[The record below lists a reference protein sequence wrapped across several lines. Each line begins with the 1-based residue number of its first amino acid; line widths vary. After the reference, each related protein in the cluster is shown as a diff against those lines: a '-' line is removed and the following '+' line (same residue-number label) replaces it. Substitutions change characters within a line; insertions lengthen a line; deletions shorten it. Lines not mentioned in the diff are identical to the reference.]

1 MSFLYDINYLVLTF
15 TNNIKEKNMIKDS
28 EILKNIAELE
38 TANSIRL
45 QKYSRNLRKY
55 LATPGINLDTLTS
68 NSASV
73 GYDYSINTFSDGN
86 TLSPPSINVI
96 KSVIDTL
103 VSKIATSK
111 VRPFINTLNGSYK
124 EMQTALQAQQFF
136 DIFYEA
142 QNVHMTVSKAFEDAC
157 IFDTGAIYIDKDTCS
172 IKKCL
177 PWQVYVRPAEL
188 VYNKLTRVYYKQA
201 DYPVTLLTED
211 ITKKFRRKVEYVDYG
226 IYYDTFNKVK
236 AHVVAGHIVKTEPW
250 DYDVLPFIFLYYNKP
265 NIGTTSLSVVDILYT
280 LQNEVDML
288 VAKISAAAELTPG
301 NTIFLP
307 EGGSVKA
314 TQLNNGVGNVLT
326 YRPTPNMTGS
336 PVTVATPA
344 FIDGQY
350 QMLLNELIQRA
361 YELVGISQLSAMSQ
375 KPTGLDSGVALST
388 MESIESD
395 RFETQ
400 LKQVINAYVDIARV
414 CVELFDG
421 DILPNSNRRLSI
433 SWNDIRKAN
442 DSLKIQFSA
451 ADALSKDPS
460 VKLQQLQALAQSGI
474 IPQSR
479 IASLMELPDIQ
490 SGFSLAN
497 NAVNAVYAVINDC
510 IENNNFELPTYV
522 PFTLLKEEIIN
533 VQLSLKAANKKGNAE
548 DIEKLQKLYSIVED
562 KELEFQKSS
571 EEMAMEQAN
580 NEQGK
585 NTNILEQEAGTY
597 NIDNVPTEYNYNDAD
612 MDLSTSKSSWSKG

>member
-1 MSFLYDINYLVLTF
+1 
-15 TNNIKEKNMIKDS
+15 MIKNN
-28 EILKNIAELE
+28 EILKNIAELKSR
-38 TANSIRL
+38 NDIRV
-45 QKYSRNLRKY
+45 QKYRRNLRKY
-55 LATPGINLDTLTS
+55 LATPGINIDCLTS
-68 NSASV
+68 NSAAV
-73 GYDYSINTFSDGN
+73 GYDYSVNTFSDGN
-86 TLSPPSINVI
+86 TLSPASINVI
-96 KSVIDTL
+96 KSVVDTL

-136 DIFYEA
+136 DIFYEE
-142 QNVHMTVSKAFEDAC
+142 QNVHMSVSKAFEDAC
-157 IFDTGAIYIDKDTCS
+157 IFDTGVIYIDKDNYS

-177 PWQVYVRPAEL
+177 PWQVYIRPAEL
-188 VYNKLTRVYYKQA
+188 VYNKLTRVYYEQA
-201 DYPVTLLTED
+201 DYPISLLPND
-211 ITKKFRRKVEYVDYG
+211 ITAKFKKNVEYTDYG

-236 AHVVAGHIVKTEPW
+236 AHIIAGHVVKVEPW
-250 DYDVLPFIFLYYNKP
+250 NYNVLPFIFLYYNKP

-280 LQNEVDML
+280 LQNEIDML
-288 VAKISAAAELTPG
+288 VSKIAAAAELTPG

-350 QMLLNELIQRA
+350 QYLLDSLIQRA

-375 KPTGLDSGVALST
+375 KPTGLDSGIALST

-421 DILPNSNRRLSI
+421 DILPDNNRRLSI
-433 SWNDIRKAN
+433 NWNDIRKAN

-460 VKLQQLQALAQSGI
+460 VKLQQLQALAQSNI

-510 IENNNFELPTYV
+510 IENNNFDLPTYV

-533 VQLSLKAANKKGNAE
+533 VQLSLKAANKQGNAE
-548 DIEKLQKLYSIVED
+548 DIAKLEKLYSIVED
-562 KELEFQKSS
+562 QELEFQKSS
-571 EEMAMEQAN
+571 EQIAMEQAN
-580 NEQGK
+580 AEQGK

-597 NIDNVPTEYNYNDAD
+597 NIDNVPTEYHYDGAD
-612 MDLSTSKSSWSKG
+612 MDLSTDKSNWSK

>member
-1 MSFLYDINYLVLTF
+1 M
-15 TNNIKEKNMIKDS
+15 NNN
-28 EILKNIAELE
+28 EILRSIAELE
-38 TANSIRL
+38 NVNSIRL
-45 QKYSRNLRKY
+45 QKYRRNLRKY
-55 LATPGINLDTLTS
+55 LATPGVTFDSLTN

-73 GYDYSINTFSDGN
+73 GYDYSVNSFSDGN

-96 KSVIDTL
+96 KSVVDTL

-136 DIFYEA
+136 DIFYEE

-157 IFDTGAIYIDKDTCS
+157 IFDTGVIYIDKDNCC
-172 IKKCL
+172 IKKAL

-188 VYNKLTRVYYKQA
+188 VYNKLTRVYYKQT
-201 DYPVTLLTED
+201 DYPVTLLPED
-211 ITKKFRRKVEYVDYG
+211 ITKKFKRKVEYTDYG
-226 IYYDTFNKVK
+226 IYYDIFNKVK
-236 AHVVAGHIVKTEPW
+236 AHIIAGHVVKVEPW
-250 DYDVLPFIFLYYNKP
+250 NYDVLPFTFLYYNKP
-265 NIGTTSLSVVDILYT
+265 NVGTTSLSVVDILYT
-280 LQNEVDML
+280 LQNEIDMV

-301 NTIFLP
+301 NTILLP
-307 EGGSVKA
+307 EGGNIKA

-336 PVTVATPA
+336 PVSVATPA

-350 QMLLNELIQRA
+350 QQLLDDLIQRA

-375 KPTGLDSGVALST
+375 KPTGLDSCIALST

-400 LKQVINAYVDIARV
+400 LKQVINAYVDIARI

-421 DILPNSNRRLSI
+421 DILPDNNRRLSI
-433 SWNDIRKAN
+433 NWNDIRKAN

-510 IENNNFELPTYV
+510 IENNNFDLPTYV

-548 DIEKLQKLYSIVED
+548 DIEKLEKLYSIVED
-562 KELEFQKSS
+562 QELEFQKSS
-571 EEMAMEQAN
+571 EQVAIEQAN
-580 NEQGK
+580 AEQGK

-597 NIDNVPTEYNYNDAD
+597 TMDNVPTEYHYNNAD
-612 MDLSTSKSSWSKG
+612 MDLSTSKSNWSN

>member
-1 MSFLYDINYLVLTF
+1 MLS
-15 TNNIKEKNMIKDS
+15 NN

-38 TANSIRL
+38 NVNAIRIE
-45 QKYSRNLRKY
+45 KYRRNLRKY
-55 LATPGINLDTLTS
+55 LATPGITLDTLTR

-73 GYDYSINTFSDGN
+73 GYDYSANSFSDGN

-136 DIFYEA
+136 DIFYEE

-157 IFDTGAIYIDKDTCS
+157 IFDTGVAYIDKDNYC

-177 PWQVYVRPAEL
+177 PWQVFARPAEL
-188 VYNKLTRVYYKQA
+188 VYNKLTRVYYKQT
-201 DYPVTLLTED
+201 DYPVTLLPED
-211 ITKKFRRKVEYVDYG
+211 ITKKFKRKVEYTDYG
-226 IYYDTFNKVK
+226 IYYDIFNKVK
-236 AHVVAGHIVKTEPW
+236 AHIIAGHVVKTEPW
-250 DYDVLPFIFLYYNKP
+250 NYDVLPFIFLYYNKP

-280 LQNEVDML
+280 LQNEIDMIA
-288 VAKISAAAELTPG
+288 AKISAAAELTPG
-301 NTIFLP
+301 NTILLP
-307 EGGSVKA
+307 EGGNVKA

-350 QMLLNELIQRA
+350 QQLLDSLVQRA

-375 KPTGLDSGVALST
+375 KPTGLDSGIALST

-433 SWNDIRKAN
+433 NWNDIRKAN

-510 IENNNFELPTYV
+510 IENNNFDLPTYV

-548 DIEKLQKLYSIVED
+548 DIEKLEKLYSIVED
-562 KELEFQKSS
+562 QELEFQKSS
-571 EEMAMEQAN
+571 EQMNKEQAN
-580 NEQGK
+580 AEQGK

-597 NIDNVPTEYNYNDAD
+597 TIDNVPTEYHYGDAD
-612 MDLSTSKSSWSKG
+612 MDKSTSKSNWE

>member
-1 MSFLYDINYLVLTF
+1 MKMIS
-15 TNNIKEKNMIKDS
+15 NN

-45 QKYSRNLRKY
+45 QKYRRNLRKY
-55 LATPGINLDTLTS
+55 LATPGLNIDTLTS

-73 GYDYSINTFSDGN
+73 GYDYSINAFSDGN

-96 KSVIDTL
+96 KSVVDTL

-124 EMQTALQAQQFF
+124 EMQTALQTQQFF

-157 IFDTGAIYIDKDTCS
+157 IFDTGSIYIDKDTCS

-177 PWQVYVRPAEL
+177 PWQVYVLPAEL
-188 VYNKLTRVYYKQA
+188 AYGKLTRAYYKQN
-201 DYPVTLLTED
+201 DYPVTLLPED
-211 ITKKFRRKVEYVDYG
+211 ITKKFKKKVNYVDYG

-236 AHVVAGHIVKTEPW
+236 ATIIAGHVVKTEPW

-280 LQNEVDML
+280 LQNEIDMI
-288 VAKISAAAELTPG
+288 VSKISAAAELTPG

-350 QMLLNELIQRA
+350 QMLLNDLIQRA

-375 KPTGLDSGVALST
+375 KPTGLDSGIALST

-442 DSLKIQFSA
+442 GSLKIQFSA

-533 VQLSLKAANKKGNAE
+533 VQLSLKAANKKANAE

-580 NEQGK
+580 AEQGK

-597 NIDNVPTEYNYNDAD
+597 NIDNVPTEYNYNNAD
-612 MDLSTSKSSWSKG
+612 MDLSTSKSNWSKG

>member
-1 MSFLYDINYLVLTF
+1 MIS
-15 TNNIKEKNMIKDS
+15 NN
-28 EILKNIAELE
+28 EILKNITELE

-45 QKYSRNLRKY
+45 QKYRRNLRKY
-55 LATPGINLDTLTS
+55 LATPGINIDTLTT
-68 NSASV
+68 NVASV
-73 GYDYSINTFSDGN
+73 GYDYSINSFSDGN

-96 KSVIDTL
+96 KSVVDTL

-124 EMQTALQAQQFF
+124 EMQTALQTQQFF

-142 QNVHMTVSKAFEDAC
+142 QDVHMKVSKAFEDAC
-157 IFDTGAIYIDKDTCS
+157 IFDTGAIYIDKDNNS

-188 VYNKLTRVYYKQA
+188 AYGKLTRIYYKQS
-201 DYPVTLLTED
+201 DYPVTLLPED
-211 ITKKFRRKVEYVDYG
+211 ITKKFKKKVEYTDYG
-226 IYYDTFNKVK
+226 LYFDIANKIK
-236 AHVVAGHIVKTEPW
+236 ATIISGHVVKTEPW
-250 DYDVLPFIFLYYNKP
+250 DYDVLPFVFLYYSKP

-288 VAKISAAAELTPG
+288 VSKISAAAELTPG

-375 KPTGLDSGVALST
+375 KPNGLDSGIALST

-460 VKLQQLQALAQSGI
+460 VKLQQLQALARAGI

-580 NEQGK
+580 AEQGK
-585 NTNILEQEAGTY
+585 GTNILEQEAGTY
-597 NIDNVPTEYNYNDAD
+597 NMDNVPTEYNYNNAD
-612 MDLSTSKSSWSKG
+612 MDLSTSKSNWSKG

>member
-1 MSFLYDINYLVLTF
+1 M
-15 TNNIKEKNMIKDS
+15 TNT

-38 TANSIRL
+38 NVNSIRL
-45 QKYSRNLRKY
+45 QKYRRNLRKY
-55 LATPGINLDTLTS
+55 LATPGITFDTLTS

-73 GYDYSINTFSDGN
+73 GYDYSANSFSDGN

-96 KSVIDTL
+96 KSVVDTL

-111 VRPFINTLNGSYK
+111 VRPFVNTLNGSYK

-136 DIFYEA
+136 DIFYEE

-157 IFDTGAIYIDKDTCS
+157 IFDTGVIYIDRDNRC

-177 PWQVYVRPAEL
+177 PWQVYIRPAEL
-188 VYNKLTRVYYKQA
+188 VYNKLTRVYYKQT
-201 DYPVTLLTED
+201 DYPVTLLPTD
-211 ITKKFRRKVEYVDYG
+211 ITAKFKRKVEYTDYG

-236 AHVVAGHIVKTEPW
+236 AHIVAGHVVKTEPW
-250 DYDVLPFIFLYYNKP
+250 DYNTLPFIFLYYSKP

-280 LQNEVDML
+280 LQNEIDML
-288 VAKISAAAELTPG
+288 VAKIAAAAELTPG

-307 EGGSVKA
+307 EGSNIKV
-314 TQLNNGVGNVLT
+314 TQLNNGVGNVAT
-326 YRPTPNMTGS
+326 YRTTPNMTGS

-344 FIDGQY
+344 FIDTEY
-350 QMLLNELIQRA
+350 QQLLNELIQRA

-421 DILPNSNRRLSI
+421 DILPDNNRRLSI
-433 SWNDIRKAN
+433 NWNDIRKAN

-510 IENNNFELPTYV
+510 IENDNFDLPTYV

-533 VQLSLKAANKKGNAE
+533 VQLSLKAANKLGNAE
-548 DIEKLQKLYSIVED
+548 DIAKLEKLYSIVED
-562 KELEFQKSS
+562 QELEFQKSS
-571 EEMAMEQAN
+571 EQIAMEQAN
-580 NEQGK
+580 AEQGK
-585 NTNILEQEAGTY
+585 TTNILEQEAGTY
-597 NIDNVPTEYNYNDAD
+597 NVDNVPTEYHYSDAD
-612 MDLSTSKSSWSKG
+612 MDLSTSKSNWE

>member
-1 MSFLYDINYLVLTF
+1 MN
-15 TNNIKEKNMIKDS
+15 TNKILGNIS
-28 EILKNIAELE
+28 ELKV
-38 TANSIRL
+38 ANSIRL
-45 QKYSRNLRKY
+45 QKYRRNLRKY
-55 LATPGINLDTLTS
+55 LATPGINIDTLTS

-96 KSVIDTL
+96 KSVVDTL

-124 EMQTALQAQQFF
+124 EMQTALQTQQFF

-157 IFDTGAIYIDKDTCS
+157 IFDTGIVYIDRDTHS

-188 VYNKLTRVYYKQA
+188 AYGKLTRIYYEQN
-201 DYPVTLLTED
+201 DFPTTLLPED
-211 ITKKFRRKVEYVDYG
+211 ITAKFKKNVEYTDYG
-226 IYYDTFNKVK
+226 LYFDIANKVK
-236 AHVVAGHIVKTEPW
+236 ATIIAGHVVKTEPW
-250 DYDVLPFIFLYYNKP
+250 DYDVLPFVFLYYSKP

-280 LQNEVDML
+280 LQNEVDMI
-288 VAKISAAAELTPG
+288 VSKISAAAELTPG

-375 KPTGLDSGVALST
+375 KPTGLDSGIALST

-580 NEQGK
+580 AEQGK

-597 NIDNVPTEYNYNDAD
+597 NIDNVPTEYHYDGAD
-612 MDLSTSKSSWSKG
+612 MDLSTSKSNWSK

>member
-1 MSFLYDINYLVLTF
+1 MKMIS
-15 TNNIKEKNMIKDS
+15 NN

-45 QKYSRNLRKY
+45 QKYRRNLRKY
-55 LATPGINLDTLTS
+55 LATPGINIDTLTS
-68 NSASV
+68 NTASV

-96 KSVIDTL
+96 KSVVDTL

-124 EMQTALQAQQFF
+124 EMQTALQTQQFF

-157 IFDTGAIYIDKDTCS
+157 IFDTGSIYIDKDTCS

-177 PWQVYVRPAEL
+177 PWQVYVLPAEL
-188 VYNKLTRVYYKQA
+188 AYGKLTRAYYKQN
-201 DYPVTLLTED
+201 DYPVTLLPED
-211 ITKKFRRKVEYVDYG
+211 ITKKFKKKVNYVDYG

-236 AHVVAGHIVKTEPW
+236 ATIIAGHVVKTEPW

-350 QMLLNELIQRA
+350 QMLLNDLIQRA

-375 KPTGLDSGVALST
+375 KPTGLDSGIALST

-442 DSLKIQFSA
+442 GSLKIQFSA

-533 VQLSLKAANKKGNAE
+533 VQLSLKAANKKANAE

-580 NEQGK
+580 AEQGK

-612 MDLSTSKSSWSKG
+612 MDLSTSKSNWSKG

>member
-1 MSFLYDINYLVLTF
+1 
-15 TNNIKEKNMIKDS
+15 MI
-28 EILKNIAELE
+28 
-38 TANSIRL
+38 
-45 QKYSRNLRKY
+45 
-55 LATPGINLDTLTS
+55 
-68 NSASV
+68 
-73 GYDYSINTFSDGN
+73 
-86 TLSPPSINVI
+86 
-96 KSVIDTL
+96 
-103 VSKIATSK
+103 VS
-111 VRPFINTLNGSYK
+111 
-124 EMQTALQAQQFF
+124 
-136 DIFYEA
+136 
-142 QNVHMTVSKAFEDAC
+142 
-157 IFDTGAIYIDKDTCS
+157 
-172 IKKCL
+172 
-177 PWQVYVRPAEL
+177 
-188 VYNKLTRVYYKQA
+188 
-201 DYPVTLLTED
+201 
-211 ITKKFRRKVEYVDYG
+211 
-226 IYYDTFNKVK
+226 
-236 AHVVAGHIVKTEPW
+236 
-250 DYDVLPFIFLYYNKP
+250 
-265 NIGTTSLSVVDILYT
+265 
-280 LQNEVDML
+280 
-288 VAKISAAAELTPG
+288 KISAAAELTPG

-350 QMLLNELIQRA
+350 QMLLNDLIQRA

-375 KPTGLDSGVALST
+375 KPTGLDSGIALST

-433 SWNDIRKAN
+433 NWNDIRKAN

-533 VQLSLKAANKKGNAE
+533 VQLSLKAANKKANAE

-580 NEQGK
+580 AEQGK

-612 MDLSTSKSSWSKG
+612 MDLSTSKSNWSKG

>member
-1 MSFLYDINYLVLTF
+1 
-15 TNNIKEKNMIKDS
+15 
-28 EILKNIAELE
+28 
-38 TANSIRL
+38 
-45 QKYSRNLRKY
+45 
-55 LATPGINLDTLTS
+55 
-68 NSASV
+68 
-73 GYDYSINTFSDGN
+73 
-86 TLSPPSINVI
+86 
-96 KSVIDTL
+96 
-103 VSKIATSK
+103 
-111 VRPFINTLNGSYK
+111 
-124 EMQTALQAQQFF
+124 
-136 DIFYEA
+136 
-142 QNVHMTVSKAFEDAC
+142 MTVSKAFEDAC

-177 PWQVYVRPAEL
+177 PWQVYARPAEL
-188 VYNKLTRVYYKQA
+188 VYGKLTRIYYKQN
-201 DYPVTLLTED
+201 DYPVTLLPED
-211 ITKKFRRKVEYVDYG
+211 ITKKFKKSVEYADYG
-226 IYYDTFNKVK
+226 LYFDIANKIK
-236 AHVVAGHIVKTEPW
+236 AHIIAGHVVKVEPW
-250 DYDVLPFIFLYYNKP
+250 DYDVLPFVFLYYSKP

-288 VAKISAAAELTPG
+288 NAKISAAAELTPG

-375 KPTGLDSGVALST
+375 KPNGLDSGVALST

-433 SWNDIRKAN
+433 NWDDIRKAN

-510 IENNNFELPTYV
+510 IENNNFDLPTYV

-533 VQLSLKAANKKGNAE
+533 VQLSLKAANKKANAE

-562 KELEFQKSS
+562 QELEFQKSS
-571 EEMAMEQAN
+571 EQMAMEQAN
-580 NEQGK
+580 AEQGK

-597 NIDNVPTEYNYNDAD
+597 NIDNVPTEYHYDGAD
-612 MDLSTSKSSWSKG
+612 MDLSTSKSNWSK

>member
-1 MSFLYDINYLVLTF
+1 M
-15 TNNIKEKNMIKDS
+15 TNNKILSNIS
-28 EILKNIAELE
+28 ELK

-45 QKYSRNLRKY
+45 QKYRRNIRKY
-55 LATPGINLDTLTS
+55 LATPGLNIDDLTT

-86 TLSPPSINVI
+86 TMSPPSINLI

-124 EMQTALQAQQFF
+124 EMQTALQTQQFF

-142 QNVHMTVSKAFEDAC
+142 QNVHMKVSKAFEDAC
-157 IFDTGAIYIDKDTCS
+157 IFDTGIVYIDRDTHS
-172 IKKCL
+172 ITKCL

-188 VYNKLTRVYYKQA
+188 AYGKLTRTYYEQT
-201 DYPVTLLTED
+201 DYPVTLLPED
-211 ITKKFRRKVEYVDYG
+211 ITAKFKKNVEYTDYG
-226 IYYDTFNKVK
+226 LYFDTANKIK
-236 AHVVAGHIVKTEPW
+236 AHIIAGHVVKVEPW
-250 DYDVLPFIFLYYNKP
+250 DYDILPFVFLYYSKP
-265 NIGTTSLSVVDILYT
+265 LFGTTSLSVVDILYT
-280 LQNEVDML
+280 LQNEVDMI
-288 VAKISAAAELTPG
+288 VAKIAAAAELTPG
-301 NTIFLP
+301 NTVFLP

-375 KPTGLDSGVALST
+375 KPNGLDSGIALST

-433 SWNDIRKAN
+433 NWNDIRKAN

-497 NAVNAVYAVINDC
+497 NAVNAVYTVINDC

-533 VQLSLKAANKKGNAE
+533 VQLSLKAANKKANAE

-571 EEMAMEQAN
+571 EQMAMEQAN
-580 NEQGK
+580 AEQGK

-597 NIDNVPTEYNYNDAD
+597 NIDNVPTEYHYDGAD
-612 MDLSTSKSSWSKG
+612 MDLSTSKSNWSK

>member
-1 MSFLYDINYLVLTF
+1 MKMIS
-15 TNNIKEKNMIKDS
+15 NN

-45 QKYSRNLRKY
+45 QKYRRNLRKY
-55 LATPGINLDTLTS
+55 LATPGLNIDTLTS

-86 TLSPPSINVI
+86 TLSPPSINII

-124 EMQTALQAQQFF
+124 EMQTALQTQQFF

-157 IFDTGAIYIDKDTCS
+157 IFDTGSIYIDKDTCS

-177 PWQVYVRPAEL
+177 PWQVYVLPAEL
-188 VYNKLTRVYYKQA
+188 VYNKLTRAYYKQN
-201 DYPVTLLTED
+201 DYPVTLLPED
-211 ITKKFRRKVEYVDYG
+211 ITKKFKKKVNYVDYG

-236 AHVVAGHIVKTEPW
+236 ATIIAGHVVKTEPW

-280 LQNEVDML
+280 LQNEIDMI
-288 VAKISAAAELTPG
+288 VSKISAAAELTPG

-350 QMLLNELIQRA
+350 QMLLNDLIQRA

-375 KPTGLDSGVALST
+375 KPTGLDSGIALST

-442 DSLKIQFSA
+442 GSLKIQFSA

-533 VQLSLKAANKKGNAE
+533 VQLSLKAANKKANAE

-580 NEQGK
+580 AEQGK

-597 NIDNVPTEYNYNDAD
+597 NIDNVPTEYNYNNAD
-612 MDLSTSKSSWSKG
+612 MDLSTSKSNWSKG

>member
-1 MSFLYDINYLVLTF
+1 M
-15 TNNIKEKNMIKDS
+15 
-28 EILKNIAELE
+28 
-38 TANSIRL
+38 
-45 QKYSRNLRKY
+45 
-55 LATPGINLDTLTS
+55 
-68 NSASV
+68 
-73 GYDYSINTFSDGN
+73 
-86 TLSPPSINVI
+86 
-96 KSVIDTL
+96 L
-103 VSKIATSK
+103 VS
-111 VRPFINTLNGSYK
+111 
-124 EMQTALQAQQFF
+124 
-136 DIFYEA
+136 
-142 QNVHMTVSKAFEDAC
+142 
-157 IFDTGAIYIDKDTCS
+157 
-172 IKKCL
+172 
-177 PWQVYVRPAEL
+177 
-188 VYNKLTRVYYKQA
+188 
-201 DYPVTLLTED
+201 
-211 ITKKFRRKVEYVDYG
+211 
-226 IYYDTFNKVK
+226 
-236 AHVVAGHIVKTEPW
+236 
-250 DYDVLPFIFLYYNKP
+250 
-265 NIGTTSLSVVDILYT
+265 
-280 LQNEVDML
+280 
-288 VAKISAAAELTPG
+288 KISAAAELTPG

-375 KPTGLDSGVALST
+375 KPTGLDSGIALST

-433 SWNDIRKAN
+433 NWNDIRKAN

-510 IENNNFELPTYV
+510 IENNNFDLPTYV

-533 VQLSLKAANKKGNAE
+533 VQLSLKAANKKANAE

-571 EEMAMEQAN
+571 EETAMEQAN
-580 NEQGK
+580 AEQGK

-612 MDLSTSKSSWSKG
+612 MDLSTSKSNWSKG

>member
-1 MSFLYDINYLVLTF
+1 MKMIS
-15 TNNIKEKNMIKDS
+15 NN

-38 TANSIRL
+38 TVNAIRL
-45 QKYSRNLRKY
+45 QKYRRNLRKY
-55 LATPGINLDTLTS
+55 LATPGLNIDDLTS

-111 VRPFINTLNGSYK
+111 VRPFFNTIDGSYK
-124 EMQTALQAQQFF
+124 EQQTALQAQHFF
-136 DIFYEA
+136 DIFYEE

-157 IFDTGAIYIDKDTCS
+157 IFDTGAIYIDKDNNS

-177 PWQVYVRPAEL
+177 PWQVCVLPAEL
-188 VYNKLTRVYYKQA
+188 VYNKLTRAYYKQN
-201 DYPVTLLTED
+201 DFPVTLLPED
-211 ITKKFRRKVEYVDYG
+211 ITKKFKRKVEYVDYG

-236 AHVVAGHIVKTEPW
+236 AHIIAGDVVKTEPW
-250 DYDVLPFIFLYYNKP
+250 DYDVLPFVFLYYSKP

-301 NTIFLP
+301 NTILLP

-326 YRPTPNMTGS
+326 YRPTPNMTSS

-350 QMLLNELIQRA
+350 QSLLNELIQRA

-375 KPTGLDSGVALST
+375 KPNGLDSGVALST

-433 SWNDIRKAN
+433 NWNDIRKAN

-510 IENNNFELPTYV
+510 IENNNFDLPTYV

-533 VQLSLKAANKKGNAE
+533 VQLSLKAANKKANAE

-562 KELEFQKSS
+562 QELEFQKSS
-571 EEMAMEQAN
+571 EQMAMEQAN
-580 NEQGK
+580 AEQGK

-597 NIDNVPTEYNYNDAD
+597 NIDNVPTEYHYDGAD
-612 MDLSTSKSSWSKG
+612 MDLSTSKSNWSK

>member
-1 MSFLYDINYLVLTF
+1 MIS
-15 TNNIKEKNMIKDS
+15 NN

-45 QKYSRNLRKY
+45 QKYRRNLRKY
-55 LATPGINLDTLTS
+55 LATPGLNIDTLTS

-96 KSVIDTL
+96 KSVVDTL

-124 EMQTALQAQQFF
+124 EMQTALQTQQFF

-157 IFDTGAIYIDKDTCS
+157 IFDTGSIYIDKDTCS

-177 PWQVYVRPAEL
+177 PWQVYVLPAEL
-188 VYNKLTRVYYKQA
+188 AYGKLTRAYYKQN
-201 DYPVTLLTED
+201 DYPVTLLPED
-211 ITKKFRRKVEYVDYG
+211 ITKKFKKKVNYVDYG

-236 AHVVAGHIVKTEPW
+236 ATIIAGHVVKTEPW

-350 QMLLNELIQRA
+350 QMLLNDLIQRA

-375 KPTGLDSGVALST
+375 KPTGLDSGIALST

-442 DSLKIQFSA
+442 GSLKIQFSA

-533 VQLSLKAANKKGNAE
+533 VQLSLKAANKKANAE

-580 NEQGK
+580 AEQGK

-612 MDLSTSKSSWSKG
+612 MDLSTSKSNWSKG

>member
-1 MSFLYDINYLVLTF
+1 MKMIS
-15 TNNIKEKNMIKDS
+15 NN

-45 QKYSRNLRKY
+45 QKYRRNLRKY
-55 LATPGINLDTLTS
+55 LATPGLNIDTLTS

-73 GYDYSINTFSDGN
+73 GYDYSINAFSDGN
-86 TLSPPSINVI
+86 TLSPPSINII

-124 EMQTALQAQQFF
+124 EMQTALQTQQFF

-157 IFDTGAIYIDKDTCS
+157 IFDTGSIYIDKDTCS

-177 PWQVYVRPAEL
+177 PWQVYVLPAEL
-188 VYNKLTRVYYKQA
+188 VYNKLTRAYYKQN
-201 DYPVTLLTED
+201 DYPVTLLPED
-211 ITKKFRRKVEYVDYG
+211 ITKKFKKKVNYVDYG

-236 AHVVAGHIVKTEPW
+236 ATIIAGHVVKTEPW

-280 LQNEVDML
+280 LQNEIDMI
-288 VAKISAAAELTPG
+288 VSKISAAAELTPG

-350 QMLLNELIQRA
+350 QMLLNDLIQRA

-375 KPTGLDSGVALST
+375 KPTGLDSGIALST

-442 DSLKIQFSA
+442 GSLKIQFSA

-533 VQLSLKAANKKGNAE
+533 VQLSLKAANKKANAE

-580 NEQGK
+580 AEQGK

-612 MDLSTSKSSWSKG
+612 MDLSTSKSNWSKG

>member
-1 MSFLYDINYLVLTF
+1 MAISNSKILS
-15 TNNIKEKNMIKDS
+15 NIS
-28 EILKNIAELE
+28 ELK

-45 QKYSRNLRKY
+45 QKYRRNIRKY
-55 LATPGINLDTLTS
+55 LATPGLNIDNLTT

-86 TLSPPSINVI
+86 TLSPPTLNII

-124 EMQTALQAQQFF
+124 EMQTALQTQQFF

-142 QNVHMTVSKAFEDAC
+142 QNVHMKVSKAFEDAC
-157 IFDTGAIYIDKDTCS
+157 IFDTGAIYIDKDNHS

-188 VYNKLTRVYYKQA
+188 AYGKLTRIYYEQT
-201 DYPVTLLTED
+201 DYPTTLLPED
-211 ITKKFRRKVEYVDYG
+211 ITKKFKKNVEYTDYG
-226 IYYDTFNKVK
+226 LYFDTANKIK
-236 AHVVAGHIVKTEPW
+236 AHIIAGHVVKTEPW
-250 DYDVLPFIFLYYNKP
+250 NYDVLPFVFLYYSKP

-375 KPTGLDSGVALST
+375 KPNGLDSGIALST

-421 DILPNSNRRLSI
+421 DILPENNRRLSI
-433 SWNDIRKAN
+433 NWNDIRKAN

-510 IENNNFELPTYV
+510 IENNNFDLPTYV

-548 DIEKLQKLYSIVED
+548 DIAKLEKLYSIVED

-571 EEMAMEQAN
+571 EQVAMEQAN
-580 NEQGK
+580 AEQGK

-597 NIDNVPTEYNYNDAD
+597 NIDNVPTEYHYDDAD
-612 MDLSTSKSSWSKG
+612 MDLSTSKSNWSK

>member
-1 MSFLYDINYLVLTF
+1 MIS
-15 TNNIKEKNMIKDS
+15 NN

-45 QKYSRNLRKY
+45 QKYRRNLRKY
-55 LATPGINLDTLTS
+55 LATPGLNLDTLTS

-124 EMQTALQAQQFF
+124 EMQTALQTQQFF

-177 PWQVYVRPAEL
+177 PWQVYVLPAEL
-188 VYNKLTRVYYKQA
+188 VYNKLTRAYYKQT
-201 DYPVTLLTED
+201 DYPVTLLPED
-211 ITKKFRRKVEYVDYG
+211 ITKKFKKKVNYVDYG

-236 AHVVAGHIVKTEPW
+236 ATIIAGHVVKTEPW

-301 NTIFLP
+301 NTILLP

-350 QMLLNELIQRA
+350 QMLLNDLIQRA

-375 KPTGLDSGVALST
+375 KPNGLDSGIALST

-533 VQLSLKAANKKGNAE
+533 VQLSLKAANKKGNIE

-580 NEQGK
+580 TEQGK
-585 NTNILEQEAGTY
+585 GTNILEQEAGTY
-597 NIDNVPTEYNYNDAD
+597 NIDNVPTEYNYDGAD
-612 MDLSTSKSSWSKG
+612 MDLGTSKSNWSKG

>member
-1 MSFLYDINYLVLTF
+1 MIS
-15 TNNIKEKNMIKDS
+15 NN
-28 EILKNIAELE
+28 EILRNIAELE
-38 TANSIRL
+38 NANSIRIE
-45 QKYSRNLRKY
+45 KYRRNLRKY
-55 LATPGINLDTLTS
+55 LATPGITLDTLTR

-73 GYDYSINTFSDGN
+73 GYDYYANSFSDGN

-136 DIFYEA
+136 DIFYEE

-157 IFDTGAIYIDKDTCS
+157 IFDTGVAYIDKDNYC

-177 PWQVYVRPAEL
+177 PWQVFTRPAEL
-188 VYNKLTRVYYKQA
+188 VYNKLTRVYYKQT
-201 DYPVTLLTED
+201 DYPVTLLPED
-211 ITKKFRRKVEYVDYG
+211 ITKKFKRKVEYVDYG
-226 IYYDTFNKVK
+226 TYYDTFNKVK
-236 AHVVAGHIVKTEPW
+236 AHIIAGHVVKVEQW
-250 DYDVLPFIFLYYNKP
+250 NYDVLPFIFLYYNKP

-280 LQNEVDML
+280 LQNEIDMIA
-288 VAKISAAAELTPG
+288 AKISAAAELTPG
-301 NTIFLP
+301 NTILLP
-307 EGGSVKA
+307 EGGNVKA

-350 QMLLNELIQRA
+350 QLLLDSLIQRA

-400 LKQVINAYVDIARV
+400 LKQVINAYVDIARI

-433 SWNDIRKAN
+433 NWNDIRKAN
-442 DSLKIQFSA
+442 DNLKIQFSA

-510 IENNNFELPTYV
+510 IENNNFDLPTYV

-548 DIEKLQKLYSIVED
+548 DIAKLEKLYSIVED
-562 KELEFQKSS
+562 QELEFQKSS
-571 EEMAMEQAN
+571 EQMNKEQAN
-580 NEQGK
+580 AEQGK

-597 NIDNVPTEYNYNDAD
+597 TMDNVPTEYHYNNAD
-612 MDLSTSKSSWSKG
+612 MDLSTSKSNWSN

>member
-1 MSFLYDINYLVLTF
+1 M
-15 TNNIKEKNMIKDS
+15 NNN
-28 EILKNIAELE
+28 EILRNIAELE
-38 TANSIRL
+38 NVNSIRL
-45 QKYSRNLRKY
+45 QKYRRNLRKY
-55 LATPGINLDTLTS
+55 LATPGITFDTLTN

-73 GYDYSINTFSDGN
+73 GYDYYANSFSDGN

-96 KSVIDTL
+96 KSVVDTL

-136 DIFYEA
+136 DIFYEE
-142 QNVHMTVSKAFEDAC
+142 QNVHNTVSKAFEDAC
-157 IFDTGAIYIDKDTCS
+157 IFDTGVIYIDKDNRCV
-172 IKKCL
+172 KKAL

-188 VYNKLTRVYYKQA
+188 VYDNLTRVYYKQT
-201 DYPVTLLTED
+201 DYPVTLLPED
-211 ITKKFRRKVEYVDYG
+211 ITKKFKRKVEYVDYG
-226 IYYDTFNKVK
+226 IYYDIFNKVK
-236 AHVVAGHIVKTEPW
+236 AHIIAGHVVKVEQW
-250 DYDVLPFIFLYYNKP
+250 NYDVLPFTFLYYNKP

-280 LQNEVDML
+280 LQNEIDMV

-301 NTIFLP
+301 NTILLP
-307 EGGSVKA
+307 EGGNIKA

-336 PVTVATPA
+336 PVSVATPA

-350 QMLLNELIQRA
+350 QQLLDDLIQRA

-375 KPTGLDSGVALST
+375 KPTGLDSGIALST

-433 SWNDIRKAN
+433 NWNDIRKAN

-510 IENNNFELPTYV
+510 IENNNFDLPTYV

-548 DIEKLQKLYSIVED
+548 DIAKLEKLYSIVED
-562 KELEFQKSS
+562 QELEFQKSS
-571 EEMAMEQAN
+571 EQIAIEQAN
-580 NEQGK
+580 AEQGK

-597 NIDNVPTEYNYNDAD
+597 TMDNVPMEYHYGDAD
-612 MDLSTSKSSWSKG
+612 MDKSTSKSNWE

>member
-1 MSFLYDINYLVLTF
+1 MAIS
-15 TNNIKEKNMIKDS
+15 NN

-45 QKYSRNLRKY
+45 QKYRRNLRKY
-55 LATPGINLDTLTS
+55 LATPGINIDTLTT
-68 NSASV
+68 NVASV
-73 GYDYSINTFSDGN
+73 GYDYSINSFSDGN

-96 KSVIDTL
+96 KSVVDTL

-136 DIFYEA
+136 DVFFET

-157 IFDTGAIYIDKDTCS
+157 IFDTGIVYIDKDNNS
-172 IKKCL
+172 VKKCL

-188 VYNKLTRVYYKQA
+188 AYNKLTRIYYKQS
-201 DYPVTLLTED
+201 DYPVTLLPED
-211 ITKKFRRKVEYVDYG
+211 ITRKFKKKVEYADYG
-226 IYYDTFNKVK
+226 LYFDIANKIK
-236 AHVVAGHIVKTEPW
+236 ATIISGHVVKTEPW
-250 DYDVLPFIFLYYNKP
+250 DYDVLPFVFLYYSKP

-288 VAKISAAAELTPG
+288 VSKISAAAELTPG

-375 KPTGLDSGVALST
+375 KPNGLDSGIALST

-400 LKQVINAYVDIARV
+400 LKQVINTYVDIARV

-580 NEQGK
+580 VEQGK

-597 NIDNVPTEYNYNDAD
+597 NIDNVPTEYNYNNAD
-612 MDLSTSKSSWSKG
+612 MDLSTSKSNWSKG

>member
-1 MSFLYDINYLVLTF
+1 MIS
-15 TNNIKEKNMIKDS
+15 NN

-45 QKYSRNLRKY
+45 QKYRRNLRKY
-55 LATPGINLDTLTS
+55 LATPGLNIDTLTS

-124 EMQTALQAQQFF
+124 EMQTALQTQQFF

-157 IFDTGAIYIDKDTCS
+157 IFDTGSIYIDKDTCS

-177 PWQVYVRPAEL
+177 PWQVYVLPAEL
-188 VYNKLTRVYYKQA
+188 VYNKLTRAYYKQN
-201 DYPVTLLTED
+201 DYPVTLLPED
-211 ITKKFRRKVEYVDYG
+211 ITKKFKKKVNYVDYG

-236 AHVVAGHIVKTEPW
+236 ATIIAGHVVKTEPW

-280 LQNEVDML
+280 LQNEIDMI
-288 VAKISAAAELTPG
+288 VSKISAAAELTPG

-350 QMLLNELIQRA
+350 QMLLNDLIQRA

-375 KPTGLDSGVALST
+375 KPTGLDSGIALST

-442 DSLKIQFSA
+442 GSLKIQFSA

-533 VQLSLKAANKKGNAE
+533 VQLSLKAANKKANAE

-580 NEQGK
+580 AEQGK

-597 NIDNVPTEYNYNDAD
+597 NIDNVPTEYNYNNAD
-612 MDLSTSKSSWSKG
+612 MDLSTSKSNWSKG

>member
-1 MSFLYDINYLVLTF
+1 MIS
-15 TNNIKEKNMIKDS
+15 NN
-28 EILKNIAELE
+28 EILKNIAELKNVN
-38 TANSIRL
+38 AIRM
-45 QKYSRNLRKY
+45 QKYRRNLRKY
-55 LATPGINLDTLTS
+55 LATPGIQIDTLTS

-73 GYDYSINTFSDGN
+73 GYDYSVNSFSDGN

-96 KSVIDTL
+96 KSVVDTL

-136 DIFYEA
+136 DIFYEE
-142 QNVHMTVSKAFEDAC
+142 QNVHMSVSKAFEDAC
-157 IFDTGAIYIDKDTCS
+157 IFDTGIIYVDKYNNS
-172 IKKCL
+172 IKKVL

-188 VYNKLTRVYYKQA
+188 VYNKLTRVYYEQT
-201 DYPVTLLTED
+201 DFPVTLLPED
-211 ITKKFRRKVEYVDYG
+211 ITAKFKKKVEYVDYG
-226 IYYDTFNKVK
+226 IYYDTFNKLK
-236 AHVVAGHIVKTEPW
+236 THVIAGHVVKTETW

-301 NTIFLP
+301 NTILLP

-350 QMLLNELIQRA
+350 QYLLDNLIQRA

-375 KPTGLDSGVALST
+375 KPTGLDSGIALST

-421 DILPNSNRRLSI
+421 DILPENNRRLSI
-433 SWNDIRKAN
+433 NWSDIRKAN
-442 DSLKIQFSA
+442 DSLKIQFSS

-510 IENNNFELPTYV
+510 IDNNNFDLPTYV

-533 VQLSLKAANKKGNAE
+533 VQLSLKAANKKGNVE
-548 DIEKLQKLYSIVED
+548 DIAKLEKLYSIVED
-562 KELEFQKSS
+562 QELEFQKSS
-571 EEMAMEQAN
+571 EQMAMEQAN
-580 NEQGK
+580 AEQGK
-585 NTNILEQEAGTY
+585 TTNILEQEAGTY
-597 NIDNVPTEYNYNDAD
+597 NIDNVPTEYHYSDAD
-612 MDLSTSKSSWSKG
+612 MDLSTSKSNWSEG

>member
-1 MSFLYDINYLVLTF
+1 MPFLYDTNYLVAIF
-15 TNNIKEKNMIKDS
+15 TNNIKENDMIS
-28 EILKNIAELE
+28 NNEILKNITELE

-45 QKYSRNLRKY
+45 QKYRRNLRKY
-55 LATPGINLDTLTS
+55 LATPGINIDTLTT

-73 GYDYSINTFSDGN
+73 GWDYSINTFSDGN

-96 KSVIDTL
+96 KSVVDTL

-177 PWQVYVRPAEL
+177 PWQVYVLPAEL
-188 VYNKLTRVYYKQA
+188 VYNKLTRAYYKQT
-201 DYPVTLLTED
+201 DYPVTLLPED
-211 ITKKFRRKVEYVDYG
+211 ITKKFKKKVNYVDYG

-236 AHVVAGHIVKTEPW
+236 ATIIAGHVVKTEPW
-250 DYDVLPFIFLYYNKP
+250 DYDVLPFVFLYYSKP

-280 LQNEVDML
+280 LQNEVDMI
-288 VAKISAAAELTPG
+288 VSKISAAAELTPG

-375 KPTGLDSGVALST
+375 KPTGLDSGIALST

-433 SWNDIRKAN
+433 NWNDIRKAN

-580 NEQGK
+580 AEQGK
-585 NTNILEQEAGTY
+585 GTNILEQEAGTY
-597 NIDNVPTEYNYNDAD
+597 NMDNVPTEYNYNGAD
-612 MDLSTSKSSWSKG
+612 MDLSTSKSNWNKG

>member
-1 MSFLYDINYLVLTF
+1 MAIS
-15 TNNIKEKNMIKDS
+15 NN

-38 TANSIRL
+38 TTNAIRL
-45 QKYSRNLRKY
+45 QKYRRNLRKY
-55 LATPGINLDTLTS
+55 LATPNINIDNLTT

-73 GYDYSINTFSDGN
+73 GYDYSSNSFSDGN

-177 PWQVYVRPAEL
+177 PWQVYVLPAEL
-188 VYNKLTRVYYKQA
+188 AYGKLTRIYYKQA
-201 DYPVTLLTED
+201 DYPVTLLPED
-211 ITKKFRRKVEYVDYG
+211 ITKKFKKKVNYVDYG

-236 AHVVAGHIVKTEPW
+236 ATIIAGHVVKTEPW

-288 VAKISAAAELTPG
+288 DAKISAAAELTPG

-375 KPTGLDSGVALST
+375 KPTGLDSGIALST

-433 SWNDIRKAN
+433 NWNDIRKAN

-612 MDLSTSKSSWSKG
+612 MDLSTSKSNWSKG

>member
-1 MSFLYDINYLVLTF
+1 MKMIS
-15 TNNIKEKNMIKDS
+15 NN

-45 QKYSRNLRKY
+45 QKYRRNLRKY
-55 LATPGINLDTLTS
+55 LATPGLNIDTLTS

-124 EMQTALQAQQFF
+124 EMQTALQTQQFF

-157 IFDTGAIYIDKDTCS
+157 IFDTGSIYIDKDTCS

-177 PWQVYVRPAEL
+177 PWQVYVLPAEL
-188 VYNKLTRVYYKQA
+188 VYNKLTRAYYKQN
-201 DYPVTLLTED
+201 DYPVTLLPED
-211 ITKKFRRKVEYVDYG
+211 ITKKFKKKVNYVDYG

-236 AHVVAGHIVKTEPW
+236 ATIIAGHVVKTEPW

-280 LQNEVDML
+280 LQNEIDMI
-288 VAKISAAAELTPG
+288 VSKISAAAELTPG

-350 QMLLNELIQRA
+350 QMLLNDLIQRA

-375 KPTGLDSGVALST
+375 KPTGLDSGIALST

-442 DSLKIQFSA
+442 GSLKIQFSA

-533 VQLSLKAANKKGNAE
+533 VQLSLKAANKKANAE

-580 NEQGK
+580 AEQGK

-597 NIDNVPTEYNYNDAD
+597 NIDNVPTEYNYNNAD
-612 MDLSTSKSSWSKG
+612 MDLSTSKSNWSKG

>member
-1 MSFLYDINYLVLTF
+1 MIS
-15 TNNIKEKNMIKDS
+15 NN
-28 EILKNIAELE
+28 EILRNISELE
-38 TANSIRL
+38 TTNSIRL
-45 QKYSRNLRKY
+45 QKYRRNLRKY
-55 LATPGINLDTLTS
+55 LATPGLNIDSLTS

-73 GYDYSINTFSDGN
+73 GYDYSINSFSDGN

-96 KSVIDTL
+96 KSVVDTL

-124 EMQTALQAQQFF
+124 EQQTALQTQQFF
-136 DIFYEA
+136 DIFYEE

-157 IFDTGAIYIDKDTCS
+157 IFDTGVVYIDKDTHS

-177 PWQVYVRPAEL
+177 PWQVYARPAEL
-188 VYNKLTRVYYKQA
+188 AYGKLTRVYYKQY
-201 DYPVTLLTED
+201 DYPVTLLPED
-211 ITKKFRRKVEYVDYG
+211 ITAKFKKRVEYTDYG
-226 IYYDTFNKVK
+226 LYFDIANKIK
-236 AHVVAGHIVKTEPW
+236 ATIIAGHVVKTEPW
-250 DYDVLPFIFLYYNKP
+250 DYDVLPFVFLYYSKP

-280 LQNEVDML
+280 IQNQIDML
-288 VAKISAAAELTPG
+288 NAKISAAAELTPG

-350 QMLLNELIQRA
+350 QMLLNDLVQRA

-562 KELEFQKSS
+562 QELEFQKSS
-571 EEMAMEQAN
+571 EQMAMEQAN
-580 NEQGK
+580 AEQGK

-597 NIDNVPTEYNYNDAD
+597 NIDNVPTEYHYDGAD
-612 MDLSTSKSSWSKG
+612 MDLSTSKSNWSK

>member
-1 MSFLYDINYLVLTF
+1 MAIS
-15 TNNIKEKNMIKDS
+15 NN

-38 TANSIRL
+38 TVNAIRL
-45 QKYSRNLRKY
+45 QKYRRNLRKY
-55 LATPGINLDTLTS
+55 LATPGINIDNLTS

-111 VRPFINTLNGSYK
+111 VRPFFNTIDGSYK
-124 EMQTALQAQQFF
+124 EQQTALQAQHFF
-136 DIFYEA
+136 DIFYEE

-157 IFDTGAIYIDKDTCS
+157 IFDTGAIYIDRDNHS

-188 VYNKLTRVYYKQA
+188 VYNKLTRVYYKQS
-201 DYPVTLLTED
+201 DYPVTLLPED
-211 ITKKFRRKVEYVDYG
+211 ITAKFKKRVEYTDYG
-226 IYYDTFNKVK
+226 LYFDIANKIK
-236 AHVVAGHIVKTEPW
+236 AHIIAGHVVKVEPW
-250 DYDVLPFIFLYYNKP
+250 DYDVLPFVFLYYSKP

-280 LQNEVDML
+280 IQNEIDMI
-288 VAKISAAAELTPG
+288 VSKISAAAELTPG

-350 QMLLNELIQRA
+350 QMLLNDLVQRA

-375 KPTGLDSGVALST
+375 KPNGLDSGVALST

-433 SWNDIRKAN
+433 NWNDIRKAN

-510 IENNNFELPTYV
+510 IENNNFDLPTYV

-533 VQLSLKAANKKGNAE
+533 VQLSLKAANKKANAE

-562 KELEFQKSS
+562 QELEFQKSS
-571 EEMAMEQAN
+571 EQMAMEQAN
-580 NEQGK
+580 AEQGK

-597 NIDNVPTEYNYNDAD
+597 NIDNVPTEYHYDGAD
-612 MDLSTSKSSWSKG
+612 MDLSTSKSNWGK

>member
-1 MSFLYDINYLVLTF
+1 MIS
-15 TNNIKEKNMIKDS
+15 NN
-28 EILKNIAELE
+28 EILKNIAELKNVN
-38 TANSIRL
+38 AIRM
-45 QKYSRNLRKY
+45 QKYRRNLRKY
-55 LATPGINLDTLTS
+55 LATPGIQIDTLTS

-73 GYDYSINTFSDGN
+73 GYDYSVNSFSDGN

-96 KSVIDTL
+96 KSVVDTL

-136 DIFYEA
+136 DIFYEE
-142 QNVHMTVSKAFEDAC
+142 QNVHMSVSKAFEDAC
-157 IFDTGAIYIDKDTCS
+157 IFDTGIIYVDKYNNS
-172 IKKCL
+172 IKKVL

-188 VYNKLTRVYYKQA
+188 VYNKLTRVYYEQT
-201 DYPVTLLTED
+201 DFPVTLLPED
-211 ITKKFRRKVEYVDYG
+211 ITAKFKKKVEYVDYG
-226 IYYDTFNKVK
+226 IYYDTFNKLK
-236 AHVVAGHIVKTEPW
+236 AHVIAGHVVKTETW

-301 NTIFLP
+301 NTILLP

-350 QMLLNELIQRA
+350 QYLLDNLIQRA

-375 KPTGLDSGVALST
+375 KPTGLDSGIALST

-421 DILPNSNRRLSI
+421 DILPENNRRLSI
-433 SWNDIRKAN
+433 NWSDIRKAN

-510 IENNNFELPTYV
+510 IDNNNFDLPTYV

-533 VQLSLKAANKKGNAE
+533 VQLSLKAANKKGNTK
-548 DIEKLQKLYSIVED
+548 DIEKLEKLYSIVED
-562 KELEFQKSS
+562 QELEFQKSS
-571 EEMAMEQAN
+571 EQMAMEQAN
-580 NEQGK
+580 AEQGK
-585 NTNILEQEAGTY
+585 TTNILEQEAGTY
-597 NIDNVPTEYNYNDAD
+597 NIDNVPTEYHYSDAD
-612 MDLSTSKSSWSKG
+612 MDLSTSKSNWSEG

>member
-1 MSFLYDINYLVLTF
+1 M
-15 TNNIKEKNMIKDS
+15 TNA

-38 TANSIRL
+38 STNAIRL
-45 QKYSRNLRKY
+45 QKYRRNLRKY
-55 LATPGINLDTLTS
+55 LATPGINIDTLTS
-68 NSASV
+68 NTASV
-73 GYDYSINTFSDGN
+73 GYDYSVNSFSDGN

-96 KSVIDTL
+96 KSVVDTL

-136 DIFYEA
+136 DIFFEE

-157 IFDTGAIYIDKDTCS
+157 IFDTGIAYVDRDNCTV
-172 IKKCL
+172 KKCL

-188 VYNKLTRVYYKQA
+188 VYNKLTRVYYKQS
-201 DYPVTLLTED
+201 DYPVTLLPED
-211 ITKKFRRKVEYVDYG
+211 ITKKFKRKVEYADYG
-226 IYYDTFNKVK
+226 IYFDTFNKVK
-236 AHVVAGHIVKTEPW
+236 AHIIAGHVVKTEAW
-250 DYDVLPFIFLYYNKP
+250 NYDVLPFIFVYYNKP

-280 LQNEVDML
+280 LQNEIDMI
-288 VAKISAAAELTPG
+288 VSKIAAAAELTPG
-301 NTIFLP
+301 NTILLP

-350 QMLLNELIQRA
+350 QHLLDSLIQRA

-375 KPTGLDSGVALST
+375 KPTGLDSGIALST

-421 DILPNSNRRLSI
+421 DILPDNNRRLSI
-433 SWNDIRKAN
+433 NWNDIRKAN

-460 VKLQQLQALAQSGI
+460 VKLKQLQALAQSGI

-510 IENNNFELPTYV
+510 IENSNFDLPTFV

-533 VQLSLKAANKKGNAE
+533 VQLSLKAANKSGNAE
-548 DIEKLQKLYSIVED
+548 DIAKLEKLYSIVED

-571 EEMAMEQAN
+571 EQIAKEQAN
-580 NEQGK
+580 AEQGR
-585 NTNILEQEAGTY
+585 NTNILEQEAATY
-597 NIDNVPTEYNYNDAD
+597 NIDNVPTEYHYSDAD
-612 MDLSTSKSSWSKG
+612 MDLSTNKSNWTN

>member
-1 MSFLYDINYLVLTF
+1 M
-15 TNNIKEKNMIKDS
+15 IKEKD
-28 EILKNIAELE
+28 ILKNISELK
-38 TANSIRL
+38 TVNSIRL
-45 QKYSRNLRKY
+45 QKYRRNIRKY
-55 LATPGINLDTLTS
+55 YATPGLNIDDLTK
-68 NSASV
+68 NSASI
-73 GYDYSINTFSDGN
+73 GYDYSINSFSDGN

-124 EMQTALQAQQFF
+124 EMQTALQVQQFF
-136 DIFYEA
+136 DIFFET
-142 QNVHMTVSKAFEDAC
+142 QNVHMTVSKAFEDCC
-157 IFDTGAIYIDKDTCS
+157 IFDTGAVYIDRETHS

-177 PWQVYVRPAEL
+177 PWQVYIRPSEL
-188 VYNKLTRVYYKQA
+188 AYNKLTRVYYEQT
-201 DYPVTLLTED
+201 DYPVTLLPKD
-211 ITKKFRRKVEYVDYG
+211 ITEKFKKNVEYTDYG
-226 IYYDTFNKVK
+226 LYFDTTNKIKV
-236 AHVVAGHIVKTEPW
+236 HIIAGHVVKTEAW
-250 DYDVLPFIFLYYNKP
+250 EYDVLPFVFLYYNKP
-265 NIGTTSLSVVDILYT
+265 CFGTTSLSVVDVLYT
-280 LQNEVDML
+280 LQNQIDML
-288 VAKISAAAELTPG
+288 VSKISAAAELTPG

-307 EGGSVKA
+307 EGGTIKA
-314 TQLNNGVGNVLT
+314 TQINNGVGNVLT

-350 QMLLNELIQRA
+350 QYLLSDLIQRA

-375 KPTGLDSGVALST
+375 KPSGLDSGVALST

-395 RFETQ
+395 RFELQ
-400 LKQVINAYVDIARV
+400 LKQVINSYVDIARI
-414 CVELFDG
+414 CVSLFDG
-421 DILPNSNRRLSI
+421 DILPDNNRRLSI
-433 SWNDIRKAN
+433 KWDDIRKAN

-490 SGFSLAN
+490 NGFSLAN
-497 NAVNAVYAVINDC
+497 NAVNAVYSVINDC
-510 IENNNFELPTYV
+510 IENGNFELPTYV

-548 DIEKLQKLYSIVED
+548 DIEKLEKLYSIVED
-562 KELEFQKSS
+562 KELEFQKSA
-571 EEMAMEQAN
+571 EQIAMEQAN
-580 NEQGK
+580 AEQGK
-585 NTNILEQEAGTY
+585 NNNILEQEANTY
-597 NIDNVPTEYNYNDAD
+597 SAENVPTEYHYGDGAD
-612 MDLSTSKSSWSKG
+612 MDLSTDKSNWS

>member
-1 MSFLYDINYLVLTF
+1 MIS
-15 TNNIKEKNMIKDS
+15 NN

-45 QKYSRNLRKY
+45 QKYRRNLRKY
-55 LATPGINLDTLTS
+55 LATPGLNIDTLTS

-73 GYDYSINTFSDGN
+73 GYEYTANSFSDGN

-136 DIFYEA
+136 DIFYEE

-157 IFDTGAIYIDKDTCS
+157 IFDTGAIYIDKDNNS

-177 PWQVYVRPAEL
+177 PWQVYVRTSEL
-188 VYNKLTRVYYKQA
+188 VYNKLTRVYYKQS
-201 DYPVTLLTED
+201 DYPVTLLPED
-211 ITKKFRRKVEYVDYG
+211 ITKKFKRKVEYVDYG

-236 AHVVAGHIVKTEPW
+236 AHIIAGHVVKVEPW
-250 DYDVLPFIFLYYNKP
+250 DYDVLPFVFLYYSKP

-280 LQNEVDML
+280 IQNQIDML
-288 VAKISAAAELTPG
+288 NAKISAAAELTPG

-307 EGGSVKA
+307 EGGSIKA

-326 YRPTPNMTGS
+326 YRPTPNMTSS

-350 QMLLNELIQRA
+350 QMLLNDLVQRA

-375 KPTGLDSGVALST
+375 KPNGLDSGVALST

-395 RFETQ
+395 RYETQ

-533 VQLSLKAANKKGNAE
+533 VQLSLKAANKKANTE

-580 NEQGK
+580 AEQGK
-585 NTNILEQEAGTY
+585 GTNILEQEAGTY
-597 NIDNVPTEYNYNDAD
+597 NIDNVPTEYNYNEAD
-612 MDLSTSKSSWSKG
+612 MDLSTSKSNWSKG

>member
-1 MSFLYDINYLVLTF
+1 M
-15 TNNIKEKNMIKDS
+15 NNN
-28 EILKNIAELE
+28 EILRNIAELE
-38 TANSIRL
+38 NVNSIRL
-45 QKYSRNLRKY
+45 QKYRRNLRKY
-55 LATPGINLDTLTS
+55 LATPGVTFDTLTS

-73 GYDYSINTFSDGN
+73 GYDYSANSFSDGN

-96 KSVIDTL
+96 KSVVDTL

-136 DIFYEA
+136 DIFYEE
-142 QNVHMTVSKAFEDAC
+142 QNVHNTVSKAFEDAC
-157 IFDTGAIYIDKDTCS
+157 IFDTGVIYIDKDNCC

-177 PWQVYVRPAEL
+177 PWQVCVRPAEL
-188 VYNKLTRVYYKQA
+188 VYNKLTRVYYKQT
-201 DYPVTLLTED
+201 DYPVTLLPED
-211 ITKKFRRKVEYVDYG
+211 ITKKFKRKVEYTDYG
-226 IYYDTFNKVK
+226 IYYDIFNKVK
-236 AHVVAGHIVKTEPW
+236 AHIIAGHVVKTEPW
-250 DYDVLPFIFLYYNKP
+250 NYDVLPFTFLYYNKP

-280 LQNEVDML
+280 LQNEIDML
-288 VAKISAAAELTPG
+288 VAKIAAASELTPG
-301 NTIFLP
+301 NTILLP

-350 QMLLNELIQRA
+350 QQLLDNLIQRA

-375 KPTGLDSGVALST
+375 KPTGLDSGIALST

-421 DILPNSNRRLSI
+421 DILPDNNRRLSI
-433 SWNDIRKAN
+433 NWNDIRKAN

-510 IENNNFELPTYV
+510 IENNNFDLPTYV

-548 DIEKLQKLYSIVED
+548 DIEKLEKLYSIVED
-562 KELEFQKSS
+562 QELEFQKSS
-571 EEMAMEQAN
+571 EQMNKEQAN
-580 NEQGK
+580 AEQGK

-597 NIDNVPTEYNYNDAD
+597 TIDNVPTEYHYGDAD
-612 MDLSTSKSSWSKG
+612 MDKSTSKSNWE

>member
-1 MSFLYDINYLVLTF
+1 M
-15 TNNIKEKNMIKDS
+15 NNN
-28 EILKNIAELE
+28 EILRNIAELE
-38 TANSIRL
+38 NVNSIRL
-45 QKYSRNLRKY
+45 QKYRRNLRKY
-55 LATPGINLDTLTS
+55 LATPGVTFDTLTN

-73 GYDYSINTFSDGN
+73 GYDYSVNSFSDGN

-96 KSVIDTL
+96 KSVVDTL

-136 DIFYEA
+136 DIFYEE

-157 IFDTGAIYIDKDTCS
+157 IFDTGVIYIDKDNRC
-172 IKKCL
+172 IKKAL

-188 VYNKLTRVYYKQA
+188 VYNKLTRIYYKQT
-201 DYPVTLLTED
+201 DYPVTLLPED
-211 ITKKFRRKVEYVDYG
+211 ITKKFKRKVEYTDYG

-236 AHVVAGHIVKTEPW
+236 AHIIAGHVVKTEPW
-250 DYDVLPFIFLYYNKP
+250 AYDVLPFTFLYYNKP

-280 LQNEVDML
+280 LQNEIDML
-288 VAKISAAAELTPG
+288 VAKIAAASELTPG
-301 NTIFLP
+301 NTILLP
-307 EGGSVKA
+307 EGGNVKA

-350 QMLLNELIQRA
+350 QQLLDDLIQRA

-375 KPTGLDSGVALST
+375 KPTGLDSGIALST

-400 LKQVINAYVDIARV
+400 LKQVINAYVDIART

-421 DILPNSNRRLSI
+421 DILPDNNRRLSI
-433 SWNDIRKAN
+433 NWNDIRKAN

-510 IENNNFELPTYV
+510 IENNNFDLPTYV

-533 VQLSLKAANKKGNAE
+533 VQLSLKAANKKGNAV
-548 DIEKLQKLYSIVED
+548 DIAKLEKLYSIVED

-571 EEMAMEQAN
+571 EQIAMEQAN
-580 NEQGK
+580 AEQGK

-597 NIDNVPTEYNYNDAD
+597 TIDNVPTEYHYGGAD
-612 MDLSTSKSSWSKG
+612 MDKSTSKSNWSN

>member
-1 MSFLYDINYLVLTF
+1 M
-15 TNNIKEKNMIKDS
+15 TNT
-28 EILKNIAELE
+28 EILKNITELK
-38 TANSIRL
+38 TVNSIRM
-45 QKYSRNLRKY
+45 QKYRRNLRKY
-55 LATPGINLDTLTS
+55 LATPGINIDTLTS

-73 GYDYSINTFSDGN
+73 GYDYSVNTFSDGN
-86 TLSPPSINVI
+86 TLSPPSLNVI
-96 KSVIDTL
+96 KSVVDTL

-136 DIFYEA
+136 DIFYEE

-157 IFDTGAIYIDKDTCS
+157 IFDTGVVYIDKDTHA

-177 PWQVYVRPAEL
+177 PWQVHVRPAEL
-188 VYNKLTRVYYKQA
+188 VYNKLTRVYYEQT
-201 DYPVTLLTED
+201 DYPVTLLPKD
-211 ITKKFRRKVEYVDYG
+211 ITKEFKKKVDYTDYG

-236 AHVVAGHIVKTEPW
+236 AHIIAGHVVKTETW
-250 DYDVLPFIFLYYNKP
+250 DYDILPFVFLYYGKP

-280 LQNEVDML
+280 LQNQIDML
-288 VAKISAAAELTPG
+288 IAKISAAAELTPG
-301 NTIFLP
+301 NTILLP

-314 TQLNNGVGNVLT
+314 TSLNNGVGNVLT

-350 QMLLNELIQRA
+350 QYLLDDLIQRA

-388 MESIESD
+388 LESVESD

-400 LKQVINAYVDIARV
+400 LKQVINSYVDIART

-421 DILPNSNRRLSI
+421 DILPDNNRRLSI
-433 SWNDIRKAN
+433 NWDDLRKSN

-510 IENNNFELPTYV
+510 IENNSFELPTYV

-548 DIEKLQKLYSIVED
+548 DIEKLEKLYSIVED
-562 KELEFQKSS
+562 KELEFQKSA
-571 EEMAMEQAN
+571 EQVAMEQAN
-580 NEQGK
+580 AEQGK
-585 NTNILEQEAGTY
+585 STSVLEQEAGTY
-597 NIDNVPTEYNYNDAD
+597 NIDNVPSEYHYDGAD
-612 MDLSTSKSSWSKG
+612 MDLSTDKSNWA